1 MDKFLVGHKLPK
13 LTQEADNSDHPIL
26 VKEIKFAVKIFSTK
40 KTPGLSGLTND
51 LYQTFKDEILQ
62 F

>member
-13 LTQEADNSDHPIL
+13 LTQEVDNLNHPIL
-26 VKEIKFAVKIFSTK
+26 VKEIKFAVKILSTK
-40 KTPGLSGLTND
+40 KTPGPCDLTNEF
-51 LYQTFKDEILQ
+51 YQTFKDEILQ